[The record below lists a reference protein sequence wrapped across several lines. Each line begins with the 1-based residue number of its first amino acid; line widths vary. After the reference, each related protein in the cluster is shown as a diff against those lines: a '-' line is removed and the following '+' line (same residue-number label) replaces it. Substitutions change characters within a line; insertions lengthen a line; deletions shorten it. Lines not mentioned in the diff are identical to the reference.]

1 MTDNNTYE
9 AHTLTE
15 SELQE
20 KRELARRLLI
30 SNVATN
36 PTGTTFFVSYLSC
49 RIPEVNFS
57 DEIADDVF
65 DRLVTVNSGDR
76 PHLNLAAAEITPSD
90 IARTGFHWLDAQL
103 QDKTSHMR
111 DYIALL
117 PEVMLESL
125 DDPSADHYGDFLD
138 LIQET
143 YDEGLDEALNKLKH
157 ERLQKRNNWLSDLI
171 HDVSGFADA
180 TTTAPDSNDA
190 LHTDMRT
197 ALNDTL
203 AAHIVTENTGATL
216 LSVLLNH
223 RCPYLNMPAGICA
236 DLYTRLVNANAN
248 VKRATQTTISPFTI
262 SAQGFEWLDKQLT
275 ELGSAIRNDVVS
287 LPFFKDV
294 SLKRGA
300 AIYQSALDSIQRK
313 YAAAL
318 IEIIHELDQQ
328 QGQIRQ
334 ASAKAANAAAAEFLK
349 QSDAPATNAPA
360 TGSNSAEQEN
370 DAAWQAALQTPP
382 QAKVTKQGAEA
393 AKTDAPD
400 DDGYPF

>member
-9 AHTLTE
+9 AYTLTE

-90 IARTGFHWLDAQL
+90 IARTGFQWLDAQL

-111 DYIALL
+111 DCIALL

-125 DDPSADHYGDFLD
+125 DDPSADRYGDFLD

-143 YDEGLDEALNKLKH
+143 YDEGLDEALDKLKH

-248 VKRATQTTISPFTI
+248 VKIATQTTISSFTI

-360 TGSNSAEQEN
+360 MGSNSAEQEN